1 MMNIYK
7 LLFEAEKGQ
16 IPEKM
21 DDDVKV
27 GKKTKLARDSVDD
40 QIDSLLVKYES
51 ESLREKSDEESSLN
65 ESFFK
70 KNLRTFLFEQEEA
83 LDPAADEEAT
93 TGSEM
98 IDEEE
103 PANEE
108 TPDLDIDQFGSKVAR
123 LVMNYQQLL
132 KVETAIVNRA
142 VEFIDKHYDDDHVER
157 LYAILEEQ
165 YDIEIEED
173 FVDEDGT
180 AIPQGLGAYDGG
192 SGAGG

>member
-180 AIPQGLGAYDGG
+180 AIPQGSGAYDGG